1 MNILL
6 YDVKQVHLEQLKHMV
21 DVVREASGITD
32 WVALPKGIDILQ
44 DAPVEYLEH
53 YRQMLD
59 EQIKK
64 YREAENER
72 PQKNS

>member
-21 DVVREASGITD
+21 DVVREVSGSED
-32 WVALPKGIDILQ
+32 WIALPKGIDIIQ

-53 YRQMLD
+53 YRQILD

-64 YREAENER
+64 YKEAENER
-72 PQKNS
+72 SQKNS